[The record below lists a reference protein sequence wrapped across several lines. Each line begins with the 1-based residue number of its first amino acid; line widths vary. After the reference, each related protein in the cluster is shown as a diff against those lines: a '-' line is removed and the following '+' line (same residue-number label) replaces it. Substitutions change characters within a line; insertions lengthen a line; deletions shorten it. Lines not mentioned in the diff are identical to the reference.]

1 MDLGLTG
8 KSVFITAGANGI
20 GREIALRFRE
30 EGASVAICDIDETA
44 IAELDALDPEI
55 RTSLCDVS
63 DSRKLADCI
72 NQAAEAQGGLDCL
85 VNNAGIA
92 GPTARLEDIDDDS
105 WQHTITVCLSSQF
118 YASRAAIPHLKRSTG
133 GSIINLS
140 SAAGRFGFA
149 MRSPYSA
156 AKWGVIGL
164 TKTLAIELGEEG
176 IRVNAILPGFVAG
189 DRQRRV
195 MEAKS
200 QQCGISFE
208 AIEAEAFSYS
218 SVKDYV
224 TATHIADQC
233 LFLASERGRM
243 ISGQALAIDGD
254 TKMLA

>member
-20 GREIALRFRE
+20 GKQTALRFRE
-30 EGASVAICDIDETA
+30 EGAQVAICDIDKDA
-44 IAELDALDPEI
+44 IDELNKLDPEI
-55 RTSLCDVS
+55 STSLCDVA
-63 DSRKLADCI
+63 DSHELAACI
-72 NQAAEAQGGLDCL
+72 DKAAALHGGLDCL

-105 WQHTITVCLSSQF
+105 WHQTLTICLSSQF
-118 YASRAAIPHLKRSTG
+118 YASKAAIPHLRRNKG

-149 MRSPYSA
+149 LRSPYSA

-164 TKTLAIELGEEG
+164 TKTLAIELGEAG
-176 IRVNAILPGFVAG
+176 INVNAILPGFVAG

-200 QQCGISFE
+200 QQLGISFE
-208 AIEAEAFSYS
+208 EIEKQAFSYS
-218 SVKDYV
+218 SIKDYV

-233 LFLASERGRM
+233 LFLASDRGRM

>member
-20 GREIALRFRE
+20 GRQTALRFRQ
-30 EGASVAICDIDETA
+30 EGAQVSICDIDAEA
-44 IAELDALDPEI
+44 IAELHSIDPEI
-55 RTSLCDVS
+55 HASLCNVS
-63 DSRKLADCI
+63 DSQKLAACI
-72 NQAAEAQGGLDCL
+72 NEAAERQGGLDCL

-92 GPTARLEDIDDDS
+92 GPTARLEEIDDES
-105 WQHTITVCLSSQF
+105 WHQTITICLSSQF
-118 YASRAAIPHLKRSTG
+118 YASKAAIPHLKQSKG

-164 TKTLAIELGEEG
+164 TKTLAIELGEDG

-200 QQCGISFE
+200 QQRGISFE

-218 SVKDYV
+218 SVKNYV

-233 LFLASERGRM
+233 LFLASDRGSM